1 MVTVVKKVFYVI
13 LTLLLWLLLDG
24 ETQVLA
30 MNMGFSTTRMELNA
44 QQEFLENIALRRID
58 DAPRKTAIE
67 CFDVN
72 ENELIAIGTEI
83 AEKKY
88 VSIYNTEGMFQYGY
102 AFQSNGA
109 FDVQWDA
116 DDVLIYFVRSD
127 VAAAFDDRGAC
138 IWMRRIENTAENSTY
153 WNHVVRARQK
163 EVGTNRYL
171 VRNDMGVFNL
181 FASAYG
187 QLIKFDETGNET
199 VLYDVT
205 AMQKTRIMTATIGVL
220 LLGACIVWILGRY
233 VLKMREGL

>member
-1 MVTVVKKVFYVI
+1 MVTVVKKIFYVM
-13 LTLLLWLLLDG
+13 LTLLLWLLLEG
-24 ETQVLA
+24 KTQAFA
-30 MNMGFSTTRMELNA
+30 MNGGFSMTWMDAKA

-102 AFQSNGA
+102 VFQSSGA
-109 FDVQWDA
+109 FDVQWDK
-116 DDVLIYFVRSD
+116 DYVLIYFVRSD
-127 VAAAFDDRGAC
+127 VAAAFDDQGTC
-138 IWMRRIENTAENSTY
+138 IWMQRIEDTAENDAY
-153 WNHVVRARQK
+153 WNHIVRARQK
-163 EVGTNRYL
+163 EIGENRYL
-171 VRNDMGVFNL
+171 VRNDMGIFNL

-220 LLGACIVWILGRY
+220 LFGACIVWILGRY
-233 VLKMREGL
+233 VLKTREGL